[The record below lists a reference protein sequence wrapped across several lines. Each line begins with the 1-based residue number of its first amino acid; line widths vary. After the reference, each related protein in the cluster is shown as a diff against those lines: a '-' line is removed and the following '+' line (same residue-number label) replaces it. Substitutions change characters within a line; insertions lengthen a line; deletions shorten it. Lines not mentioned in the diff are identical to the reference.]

1 MELDPVFL
9 SRLQFAWVIAWHILM
24 PAFTVGLASFIAVLE
39 GMRLFTGREVY
50 LRVSM
55 FWIKIFSVSFGM
67 GVVSGI
73 IMPFQFGTNWSR
85 FSDATADII
94 GPLLAY
100 EGLTAFFLEAAFL
113 GVLLFGRKLVP
124 PWAHFVAALMVA
136 LGTLFSSFWILAA
149 NSWMQTPAGYELI
162 DGRFIPRDWIEIIF
176 NPSFP
181 YRLGHTVVGFYVTT
195 GFAVLGV
202 AAWLLRSGRFY
213 SEAKIML
220 SMTLWLL
227 SVLVPLQIL
236 LGDEHGLNTREH
248 QPAKLAAIEARWET
262 AQQVPLTLFAIPDES
277 TETNRFAIDVPY
289 LGSLILTHS
298 LDGEVKGLKDF
309 PVQDRPPVA
318 IPFFAFRIMVGIGVL
333 MLAMVVASWWL
344 RWRDTLYDNAWYLRA
359 CLVMGPLGFI
369 AVLAGWTTTEVGRQ
383 PWTVYGLMRTADSVP
398 PSLTGSDVLV
408 SLLGLHG
415 RLSHHLPGRHP
426 GDGAHG
432 AQRPRRPRGGFADRE
447 RPARQPDPHPA
458 ALRGG
463 SVMNEVLDFVPI
475 WTLILGVGIFFY
487 VLLDGFDLG
496 VGMLYGLA
504 PDTGTRNIIMN
515 SIAPVWDGN
524 ETWLILGGVGLMA
537 AFPLAFAIIIPA
549 LYFPILVD
557 AAGAGVPRRGVRV
570 PLPRRRAHRTFWDH
584 GFCYG
589 SAIATFAQGV
599 MLGAFIQG
607 FEVDG
612 RHFTGTTFDFLTPF
626 SLMTGIALVFGY
638 GLLGAGWLILKT
650 EGPIQAAAR
659 RHGKICLI
667 GVLVAVLV
675 VSVWTPLQHAEIAS
689 RWFSWPNI
697 ALLAPVPIA
706 TALAAF
712 GTWRALN
719 GNSEAGVFIGA
730 AILFTLSY
738 IGIAIS
744 LWPMIVPYH
753 YTLWEAASS
762 PKTQAFLLVGTLF
775 LLPVILVYTGWSYW
789 VFRGKVRADIGYHH

>member
-39 GMRLFTGREVY
+39 GMRLFTGREIY

-67 GVVSGI
+67 GVVSGV

-124 PWAHFVAALMVA
+124 PWAHFIAALMVA

-162 DGRFIPRDWIEIIF
+162 DGRFVPRDWIEIIF

-227 SVLVPLQIL
+227 TVLVPLQIL

-262 AQQVPLTLFAIPDES
+262 ARQVPLTLFAIPDES
-277 TETNRFAIDVPY
+277 AETNRFAVDVPY

-318 IPFFAFRIMVGIGVL
+318 IPFFAFRVMVGIGLL
-333 MLAMVVASWWL
+333 MLAMVMASWWL

-359 CLVMGPLGFI
+359 CLFMGPLGFI
-369 AVLAGWTTTEVGRQ
+369 AVLAGWITAEVGRQ

-398 PSLTGSDVLV
+398 PSLTGSDVLI
-408 SLLGLHG
+408 SLLGYMAVYLIIFPAG
-415 RLSHHLPGRHP
+415 ILVMARMVRKGPVGP
-426 GDGAHG
+426 E
-432 AQRPRRPRGGFADRE
+432 ADSPIE
-447 RPARQPDPHPA
+447 SGRPASP
-458 ALRGG
+458 
-463 SVMNEVLDFVPI
+463 
-475 WTLILGVGIFFY
+475 
-487 VLLDGFDLG
+487 
-496 VGMLYGLA
+496 
-504 PDTGTRNIIMN
+504 TR
-515 SIAPVWDGN
+515 
-524 ETWLILGGVGLMA
+524 
-537 AFPLAFAIIIPA
+537 
-549 LYFPILVD
+549 
-557 AAGAGVPRRGVRV
+557 
-570 PLPRRRAHRTFWDH
+570 
-584 GFCYG
+584 
-589 SAIATFAQGV
+589 
-599 MLGAFIQG
+599 IQLHS
-607 FEVDG
+607 E
-612 RHFTGTTFDFLTPF
+612 
-626 SLMTGIALVFGY
+626 
-638 GLLGAGWLILKT
+638 
-650 EGPIQAAAR
+650 E
-659 RHGKICLI
+659 
-667 GVLVAVLV
+667 
-675 VSVWTPLQHAEIAS
+675 EAS
-689 RWFSWPNI
+689 
-697 ALLAPVPIA
+697 
-706 TALAAF
+706 
-712 GTWRALN
+712 
-719 GNSEAGVFIGA
+719 
-730 AILFTLSY
+730 
-738 IGIAIS
+738 
-744 LWPMIVPYH
+744 
-753 YTLWEAASS
+753 
-762 PKTQAFLLVGTLF
+762 
-775 LLPVILVYTGWSYW
+775 
-789 VFRGKVRADIGYHH
+789 

>member
-39 GMRLFTGREVY
+39 GMHLVTRRDVY

-124 PWAHFVAALMVA
+124 AWAHFVAALMVA

-162 DGRFIPRDWIEIIF
+162 DGRFLPRDWIEIIF

-262 AQQVPLTLFAIPDES
+262 AQQVPLTLFAIPDAS
-277 TETNRFAIDVPY
+277 TESNRFAIDIPY

-309 PVQDRPPVA
+309 PVENRPPVA

-333 MLAMVVASWWL
+333 MLAMVVVSWWL

-398 PSLTGSDVLV
+398 PSLTGGDVLV
-408 SLLGLHG
+408 SLLGYMAVYLII
-415 RLSHHLPGRHP
+415 
-426 GDGAHG
+426 
-432 AQRPRRPRGGFADRE
+432 F
-447 RPARQPDPHPA
+447 PA
-458 ALRGG
+458 
-463 SVMNEVLDFVPI
+463 
-475 WTLILGVGIFFY
+475 GI
-487 VLLDGFDLG
+487 
-496 VGMLYGLA
+496 M
-504 PDTGTRNIIMN
+504 
-515 SIAPVWDGN
+515 
-524 ETWLILGGVGLMA
+524 
-537 AFPLAFAIIIPA
+537 
-549 LYFPILVD
+549 
-557 AAGAGVPRRGVRV
+557 
-570 PLPRRRAHRTFWDH
+570 
-584 GFCYG
+584 
-589 SAIATFAQGV
+589 V
-599 MLGAFIQG
+599 MLRMIRKGPVAGPEADSPI
-607 FEVDG
+607 ESG
-612 RHFTGTTFDFLTPF
+612 RPSGPTMVQLH
-626 SLMTGIALVFGY
+626 S
-638 GLLGAGWLILKT
+638 
-650 EGPIQAAAR
+650 EG
-659 RHGKICLI
+659 
-667 GVLVAVLV
+667 
-675 VSVWTPLQHAEIAS
+675 EAS
-689 RWFSWPNI
+689 
-697 ALLAPVPIA
+697 
-706 TALAAF
+706 
-712 GTWRALN
+712 
-719 GNSEAGVFIGA
+719 
-730 AILFTLSY
+730 
-738 IGIAIS
+738 
-744 LWPMIVPYH
+744 
-753 YTLWEAASS
+753 
-762 PKTQAFLLVGTLF
+762 
-775 LLPVILVYTGWSYW
+775 
-789 VFRGKVRADIGYHH
+789 